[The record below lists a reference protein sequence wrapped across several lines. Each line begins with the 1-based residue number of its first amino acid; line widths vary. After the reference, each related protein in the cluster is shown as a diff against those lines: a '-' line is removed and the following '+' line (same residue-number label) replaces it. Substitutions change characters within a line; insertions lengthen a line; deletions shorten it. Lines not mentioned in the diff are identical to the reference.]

1 MASGADTQLARML
14 RRPDPQLSFRWVIK
28 QVPEVNS
35 LNLATK
41 YGIDSAWVEGFELPF
56 INVKIDGVF
65 VGGGIDYFP
74 EFHDVSAFSVTFYGD
89 EELRALKY
97 LWEWKKAIKDFNTG
111 LYQVPAYYKDNWT
124 AQLLNGRGNVTCEFT
139 YSGCWPGDTGQL
151 TLDQESNRM
160 IFNQTFSVDSMDIK
174 FLR

>member
-14 RRPDPQLSFRWVIK
+14 QRPDPQLSFRWTVK
-28 QVPEVNS
+28 QVPNR
-35 LNLATK
+35 LGLATK

-65 VGGGIDYFP
+65 VGGGMDYFP

-97 LWEWKKAIKDFNTG
+97 IWDWKSSVKNFDTG
-111 LYQVPAYYKDNWT
+111 IYKVPDYYKDEWIV
-124 AQLLNGRGNVTCEFT
+124 QLLNGRGAVTCEFT
-139 YSGCWPGDTGQL
+139 YFGCWPGDTGQL
-151 TLDQESNRM
+151 TLDQESNRL
-160 IFNQTFSVDSMDIK
+160 IFNQTFSVDNLK
-174 FLR
+174 LTF